1 MPGTAVGSGNPM
13 GNKSKSLTAR
23 DFSRG
28 RHNKQVNKYILCQA
42 MVRERKKKKRL
53 KRKKEQWQVGISFKG

>member
-13 GNKSKSLTAR
+13 VNKSKSLISR

-28 RHNKQVNKYILCQA
+28 RHNKQVNKYILCQP
-42 MVRERKKKKRL
+42 MVRERKKKRVKG
-53 KRKKEQWQVGISFKG
+53 KIKKAMASGYFF